1 MSLSNIKD
9 KIRELTAY
17 IRKYTNYF
25 FYCITKALVTAI
37 EFAGK
42 GAGRFGENGKI
53 GVKNKFL
60 AAKGLASGEKLCYA
74 KKHPVDQSHKKR

>member
-1 MSLSNIKD
+1 MEGSPSKNRMGWRQKSARL
-9 KIRELTAY
+9 
-17 IRKYTNYF
+17 YF

-42 GAGRFGENGKI
+42 GAGRFRENGKI